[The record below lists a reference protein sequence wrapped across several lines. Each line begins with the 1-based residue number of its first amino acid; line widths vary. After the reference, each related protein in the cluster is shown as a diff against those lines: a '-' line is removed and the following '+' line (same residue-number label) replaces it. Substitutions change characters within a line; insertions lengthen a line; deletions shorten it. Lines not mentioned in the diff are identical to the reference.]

1 MARVLEKISTDRPSL
16 GDAALDKYKE
26 SADWPSPTGVE
37 AANDPG
43 AGSSFWGAVGGW
55 ARGAGAPPSETL
67 SVTVE
72 TEDGSTCVS
81 SSDRDEVSVA
91 TANPEPDDVDGAPES
106 FACMDVGDTI
116 GVGSFSRVKIAVV
129 RPSADSDEGARV
141 CAIKVCHKARI
152 LEADEVVSILREK
165 DALTVVKHPFVM
177 ELFGTHQDADRCYF
191 VCEYIPGGE
200 LFTYIHN
207 VCSGSMADVDAQFYA
222 ACVADAFEHAHG
234 LGVINRDAK
243 PENIVIDAYGYP
255 KLCDWGFAKTDVKRG
270 DACLT
275 ICGTL
280 EYLSREVLLNLGYA
294 FDVDLWTLG
303 VLIFEMIAGRTPFY
317 DPLMA
322 DNLQQQSIYD
332 NILHGDVVLPNWDV
346 PDVVLKLLDV
356 DVHRR
361 LGADG
366 GAAQVKRDAFFD
378 DVNFDALRRRELIAP
393 WTPMLQS
400 ETDITHFQDQGVDLD
415 EDDADADLLF
425 HGDDSL
431 FADF

>member
-1 MARVLEKISTDRPSL
+1 M
-16 GDAALDKYKE
+16 
-26 SADWPSPTGVE
+26 
-37 AANDPG
+37 
-43 AGSSFWGAVGGW
+43 
-55 ARGAGAPPSETL
+55 
-67 SVTVE
+67 
-72 TEDGSTCVS
+72 
-81 SSDRDEVSVA
+81 
-91 TANPEPDDVDGAPES
+91 
-106 FACMDVGDTI
+106 
-116 GVGSFSRVKIAVV
+116 
-129 RPSADSDEGARV
+129 
-141 CAIKVCHKARI
+141 
-152 LEADEVVSILREK
+152 
-165 DALTVVKHPFVM
+165 
-177 ELFGTHQDADRCYF
+177 
-191 VCEYIPGGE
+191 
-200 LFTYIHN
+200 
-207 VCSGSMADVDAQFYA
+207 
-222 ACVADAFEHAHG
+222 
-234 LGVINRDAK
+234 
-243 PENIVIDAYGYP
+243 
-255 KLCDWGFAKTDVKRG
+255 KRG

-425 HGDDSL
+425 HGDDAL